1 MHAFKANLCLCLFLR
16 LCICPCRNRLTE
28 HGLNDRHNLH
38 SKPLSSFEDTG
49 AQLPRTCSMGD
60 IEPLG
65 SVTCSSG
72 QSSGQSSN
80 SARIKSSRDSFL
92 RVASKE
98 LFGRNREA
106 ERGLHNKEE
115 CDGDVI
121 PERLTLPKISRKR
134 SEPLIRQFMTPDMTL
149 KLPRSTSQ

>member
-1 MHAFKANLCLCLFLR
+1 
-16 LCICPCRNRLTE
+16 
-28 HGLNDRHNLH
+28 
-38 SKPLSSFEDTG
+38 
-49 AQLPRTCSMGD
+49 MGD

-80 SARIKSSRDSFL
+80 SARMKPPRDSFL